1 MRKKGRNHRSADSRR
16 ERAVPPGS
24 KNAPPVAEES
34 APDSIDVTAVAMDTP
49 SDSTDVTDMELDDT
63 PIAMDDIPGPVEAAP
78 RAVDPDSSPM
88 DVLFDYE
95 RRAAE
100 HVAGAAEQVEAPGLW
115 RGIGF
120 RLGERLL
127 LSGIHEVNEI
137 LQIPPL
143 TLVPGTK
150 PWLLGVANVRG
161 NLVAVVDLRG
171 YLEGGR
177 TPIGDRSRLLLARQP
192 GGTVGLLVDEV
203 LGQRNLTDE
212 NVPLDEGED
221 DERYEPFVPGRY
233 DLGGTVWGIFRMTT
247 LVKMPD
253 FVQAAA

>member
-1 MRKKGRNHRSADSRR
+1 MSRR
-16 ERAVPPGS
+16 KHHREKPASGGARPA
-24 KNAPPVAEES
+24 VAE
-34 APDSIDVTAVAMDTP
+34 VAEVASEP
-49 SDSTDVTDMELDDT
+49 AAGIAGEAEPEPAAEPAALADD
-63 PIAMDDIPGPVEAAP
+63 AGSGVQAEGSEDPGDRTEVRPREATVAGG
-78 RAVDPDSSPM
+78 PM

-177 TPIGDRSRLLLARQP
+177 STIGERSRLLLARQP

-212 NVPLDEGED
+212 NVPLEEGED

>member
-1 MRKKGRNHRSADSRR
+1 MSEFDAQ
-16 ERAVPPGS
+16 P
-24 KNAPPVAEES
+24 
-34 APDSIDVTAVAMDTP
+34 
-49 SDSTDVTDMELDDT
+49 
-63 PIAMDDIPGPVEAAP
+63 
-78 RAVDPDSSPM
+78 SPM

-95 RRAAE
+95 RRAVE

-177 TPIGDRSRLLLARQP
+177 SPIGERSRLLLARQP

-233 DLGGTVWGIFRMTT
+233 DLNGTVWGIFRMTT